1 MDGLLEI
8 PPARSPLLL
17 PTDRARHRTD
27 STERSLYDLNGRDVL
42 DDMDFIAAGQW
53 EQDEDTRDTEESEDE
68 DEDDDDDLIDDF
80 SLEDGH
86 IVGVPSSSMRLDAK

>member
-17 PTDRARHRTD
+17 PTDRALNRTN
-27 STERSLYDLNGRDVL
+27 STDKHLSFSSERDVL
-42 DDMDFIAAGQW
+42 DDMEFIAAGNW
-53 EQDEDTRDTEESEDE
+53 AEEEDVGEEDESDDEDS
-68 DEDDDDDLIDDF
+68 LGDF

-86 IVGVPSSSMRLDAK
+86 IVGVPSSAMRLEAK